1 MPQIIGALVAML
13 VGAAREYLPGMIGR
27 VLLAFGIGAFTHEV
41 AMPALKS
48 FIQSKL
54 AGLGAVGVA
63 YWDATGIGIM
73 VTMILS
79 AIAAAK
85 AQKVLLAKLEGGK

>member
-1 MPQIIGALVAML
+1 MPMIIGALISAL
-13 VGAAREYLPGMIGR
+13 ISALRTYLPGIVGR
-27 VLLAFGIGAFTHEV
+27 VLIALGIGFATETI
-41 AMPALKS
+41 AMPALKG

-54 AGLGAVGVA
+54 GGLPAVLVA

-79 AIAAAK
+79 AMLANR
-85 AQKVLLAKLEGGK
+85 AQRAFLSKLGG

>member
-1 MPQIIGALVAML
+1 MPMIIGALISAL
-13 VGAAREYLPGMIGR
+13 ISALRTYLPGIVGR
-27 VLLAFGIGAFTHEV
+27 VLIALGIGIATETI
-41 AMPALKS
+41 AMPALKG

-54 AGLGAVGVA
+54 GGLPSVLVA

-79 AIAAAK
+79 AMLANR
-85 AQKVLLAKLEGGK
+85 AQRAFLSKLGG

>member
-13 VGAAREYLPGMIGR
+13 IGALREYLPGIIGR
-27 VLLAFGIGAFTHEV
+27 ILLAFGIGAFTHSV
-41 AMPALKS
+41 ALPALKS

-54 AGLGAVGVA
+54 PALGSVGVA
-63 YWDATGIGIM
+63 YWDATGLGIM

-85 AQKVLLAKLEGGK
+85 AQSVILAKLEGGK

>member
-1 MPQIIGALVAML
+1 MPLILGALVSLLMSAL
-13 VGAAREYLPGMIGR
+13 RQYLPGIVGR
-27 VLLAFGIGAFTHEV
+27 VLLAFGIGLFTHKM
-41 AMPALKS
+41 ALPALKA

-54 AGLGAVGVA
+54 PGLGAVGVA

-79 AIAAAK
+79 AIAASR
-85 AQKVLLAKLEGGK
+85 AQKVVMSKLSGS

>member
-1 MPQIIGALVAML
+1 MPMIIGALVTLLINAL
-13 VGAAREYLPGMIGR
+13 RQWLPGILGR
-27 VLLAFGIGAFTHEV
+27 VLLAFGIGLFTHEV
-41 AMPALKS
+41 ALPALKS

-54 AGLGAVGVA
+54 PALGSVGVA

-85 AQKVLLAKLEGGK
+85 AQKVILSKLGSN

>member
-1 MPQIIGALVAML
+1 MPMIIGALISAL
-13 VGAAREYLPGMIGR
+13 ISALRTYLPGIVGR
-27 VLLAFGIGAFTHEV
+27 VLIALGIGVATETI
-41 AMPALKS
+41 AMPALKE

-54 AGLGAVGVA
+54 GGLPAVLVA

-79 AIAAAK
+79 AMLANR
-85 AQKVLLAKLEGGK
+85 AQRAFLSKLGG